1 MKVIITPKY
10 ATLIADYLYMKFTL
24 KSLQKLQFYQLLQ
37 FSVLLEQA
45 GNDPQDLDYTKDY
58 IEEIIYKFMK
68 NQVSNIKSK

>member
-10 ATLIADYLYMKFTL
+10 ATLIADYLCTKFTL
-24 KSLQKLQFYQLLQ
+24 KSLQKSQFYWSLQ

-58 IEEIIYKFMK
+58 IEEIIYKFIK
-68 NQVSNIKSK
+68 NQISNIKSK